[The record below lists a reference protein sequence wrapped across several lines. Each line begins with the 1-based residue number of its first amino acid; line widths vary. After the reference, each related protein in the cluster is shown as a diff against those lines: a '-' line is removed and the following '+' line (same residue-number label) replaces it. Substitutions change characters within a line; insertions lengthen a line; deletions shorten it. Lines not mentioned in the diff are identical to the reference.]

1 MKKAHILRLDGVQL
15 RLRLTVAGQRTLRE
29 RFEQDILQL
38 ILEAALDAERMAA
51 LLDAALNWPGSGN
64 EIRSGEELFDRL
76 VDEGWCGQEAF
87 GGLAFDIAAASGL
100 LTEEQVRQLKES
112 MAQAVDHAFQG
123 LEEEADDDPFPA
135 A

>member
-1 MKKAHILRLDGVQL
+1 MKKAHILRLDGLQL
-15 RLRLTVAGQRTLRE
+15 RLRLTVAGQRALRE
-29 RFEQDILQL
+29 RFEEDILQL

-51 LLDAALNWPGSGN
+51 LLDAALNWSGSDN

-76 VDEGWCGQEAF
+76 VDEGWSGQEAF

-100 LTEEQVRQLKES
+100 LTAEQVRQLKES
-112 MAQAVDHAFQG
+112 MAQAVEGAFQG
-123 LEEEADDDPFPA
+123 LEEDGESPFPA